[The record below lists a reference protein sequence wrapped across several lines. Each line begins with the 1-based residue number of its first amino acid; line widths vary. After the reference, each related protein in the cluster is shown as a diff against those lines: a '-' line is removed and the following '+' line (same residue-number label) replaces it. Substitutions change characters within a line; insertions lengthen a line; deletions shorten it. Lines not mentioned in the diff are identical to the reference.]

1 MMNNLF
7 LRRLVIYT
15 NEGNIAYDE
24 CFHKGINIICGDN
37 SSGKSTITHFI
48 FFVFRRRF

>member
-15 NEGNIAYDE
+15 NGGNIAYDE
-24 CFHKGINIICGDN
+24 TFHKGINIICGAKIVVEN
-37 SSGKSTITHFI
+37 LL
-48 FFVFRRRF
+48 